1 MVKLMNNFSRRT
13 MTSDGTKSQL
23 FDKSL
28 ENVSRIAPI
37 VGLLCSIFV
46 YAESRF
52 DKVDG
57 KFTNITDKLKDEIIK
72 IKDAEKEASVKRAED
87 RKWWK

>member
-1 MVKLMNNFSRRT
+1 MGKLVNNFSRRT
-13 MTSDGTKSQL
+13 MTSDSTKSQL
-23 FDKSL
+23 FEKSL
-28 ENVSRIAPI
+28 ENLSRVAPI

-46 YAESRF
+46 YTESRF
-52 DKVDG
+52 DKVEV
-57 KFTNITDKLKDEIIK
+57 KFMNITDKLRDEIIK